1 MSKTLPEAITDLRA
15 LIEPSA
21 QGPAYMHGL
30 LASKVRE
37 DIGAIEQ
44 ALEVLRAV
52 EWTGHEC
59 ECPLCDGHY
68 GFKTHAPD
76 CKLAALIGAK
86 VAE

>member
-52 EWTGHEC
+52 EWQRGDETGRSCPEC
-59 ECPLCDGHY
+59 WGSEGWP
-68 GFKTHAPD
+68 
-76 CKLAALIGAK
+76 K
-86 VAE
+86 VAT